1 MDTSVE
7 VVEAVATD
15 ALGRR
20 NGPRRL
26 RSTEEKRQIVEET
39 LRPGASVATV
49 AQAHGV
55 NANLVFGWR
64 KLYQKGLLDPN
75 AAAPAVPLLPV
86 RVTAPTVVARKR
98 TYRRRSPTVP
108 VPPKMARGDFLEVE
122 LAGGSRVRIHG
133 KAAACLLER
142 LVADLWSR

>member
-1 MDTSVE
+1 MDTAVE
-7 VVEAVATD
+7 IVEAVATD

-26 RSTEEKRQIVEET
+26 RTIEEKRQIVEET
-39 LRPGASVATV
+39 LQPGASVATV

-75 AAAPAVPLLPV
+75 ASAPAVPLLPV
-86 RVTAPTVVARKR
+86 KLTAPTVVAKR
-98 TYRRRSPTVP
+98 GRPRGSTRVP
-108 VPPKMARGDFLEVE
+108 GLAKKVSGDFLEIE
-122 LAGGSRVRIHG
+122 LASGGRVRIHG
-133 KAAACLLER
+133 KAAARILDR
-142 LVADLWSR
+142 LVEDLWPR

>member
-1 MDTSVE
+1 MDTPVA

-20 NGPRRL
+20 SGPRRL
-26 RSTEEKRQIVEET
+26 RSIEQKRQIVEET

-64 KLYQKGLLDPN
+64 KLYQKGLLEPN
-75 AAAPAVPLLPV
+75 GAAPTVPLLPV
-86 RVTAPTVVARKR
+86 TVTAPTVVAATR
-98 TYRRRSPTVP
+98 TRRRTSSTRAPA
-108 VPPKMARGDFLEVE
+108 KMARGDFLEID
-122 LAGGSRVRIHG
+122 LAGGGRVRIHG
-133 KAAACLLER
+133 KAAERILDR
-142 LVADLWSR
+142 LVDDLWPR

>member
-1 MDTSVE
+1 MDTS
-7 VVEAVATD
+7 VEAVATD

-26 RSTEEKRQIVEET
+26 RSTLEKREIVEET
-39 LRPGASVATV
+39 LKPSASVAMV

-75 AAAPAVPLLPV
+75 ASAPAVPLLPV
-86 RVTAPTVVARKR
+86 KVTSPTLVAKR
-98 TYRRRSPTVP
+98 RYRRAAQSAPAP
-108 VPPKMARGDFLEVE
+108 AKKARGDFLEID
-122 LAGGSRVRIHG
+122 LASGGRVRIHG
-133 KAAACLLER
+133 KAAARVLDR
-142 LVADLWSR
+142 LVEELCRR